1 MNLLG
6 REILRSA
13 FSLFLFSLFF
23 FFFSF
28 AKVCKWKLNKRQ
40 SIRRFSTP
48 FPRAA
53 GTAVPD
59 DLDVLA
65 NSIEADHQ

>member
-6 REILRSA
+6 REILRFA
-13 FSLFLFSLFF
+13 FSLFLFFLF

-40 SIRRFSTP
+40 SIRRFSTS